1 MPGDMSTA
9 ASYAAATENL
19 RAATRWLLTAAA
31 GTGAVLVAGVQLTSI
46 GSLGP
51 GNWPRLAAAAGGL
64 AAGLGAVGYM
74 IFQASL
80 LLTDKWIT
88 LAALELEDVKQ
99 LLWNPGR
106 RRDRRRLEEL
116 RRIKDELQNYQ
127 DEFYGSVA
135 SSIPDLYS
143 RLIEAN
149 RKARESPSAEHA
161 ETAAGLRKAVDTL
174 VQAANYSYTR
184 SGFAAL
190 RRRLALAGAVFIAGI
205 VIFTYAANPPQPA
218 AAGTAT
224 PAATAPKTAPP
235 STPPGSGL
243 RRPSP
248 GRLRLEAP
256 DEPRSPRKR
265 RSGVQDIQHVKTL
278 AGHPAALFPPQPP
291 QLLSRHGP
299 VNRYVRVKAERS
311 CPVGHILGP
320 ACAVTGPHISV
331 EPGLLAGIR
340 PVHQLRPQRLG
351 ELFALRLRQAQENPD
366 RRWPE
371 HYLIPGTHPAPHGPA
386 LLPYGGKEYDLKLLI
401 TIINNHYIAC
411 RHISHISVKN
421 SG

>member
-1 MPGDMSTA
+1 MPGDISTA

-19 RAATRWLLTAAA
+19 RTATRWLLTAAA
-31 GTGAVLVAGVQLTSI
+31 GAGAILVAGVQLTSI

-64 AAGLGAVGYM
+64 AVGLGAVGYM

-88 LAALELEDVKQ
+88 LAALELEEVKQ
-99 LLWNPGR
+99 LLWNSGR
-106 RRDRRRLEEL
+106 RRDKRRLEEL

-149 RKARESPSAEHA
+149 RKARESPSADHA
-161 ETAAGLRKAVDTL
+161 ETAADLRKAVDTL

-190 RRRLALAGAVFIAGI
+190 RRRLALAGVVFIAGI
-205 VIFTYAANPPQPA
+205 VVFTYTANPPKPT

-224 PAATAPKTAPP
+224 VPAATAPKTAPP
-235 STPPGSGL
+235 SVPSGSGL
-243 RRPSP
+243 HRPSP

-256 DEPRSPRKR
+256 DEPRPSRKR
-265 RSGVQDIQHVKTL
+265 RGGVQDIQHVETL
-278 AGHPAALFPPQPP
+278 VGHPVALFPP
-291 QLLSRHGP
+291 
-299 VNRYVRVKAERS
+299 
-311 CPVGHILGP
+311 
-320 ACAVTGPHISV
+320 
-331 EPGLLAGIR
+331 
-340 PVHQLRPQRLG
+340 
-351 ELFALRLRQAQENPD
+351 
-366 RRWPE
+366 
-371 HYLIPGTHPAPHGPA
+371 
-386 LLPYGGKEYDLKLLI
+386 
-401 TIINNHYIAC
+401 
-411 RHISHISVKN
+411 
-421 SG
+421 

>member
-9 ASYAAATENL
+9 ASYAAANENL
-19 RAATRWLLTAAA
+19 RTATRWLLTAAA
-31 GTGAVLVAGVQLTSI
+31 GAGAILVAGVQLTSI

-88 LAALELEDVKQ
+88 LAALELEEVKQ
-99 LLWNPGR
+99 LLWNSGR
-106 RRDRRRLEEL
+106 RRDKRRLEEL

-149 RKARESPSAEHA
+149 RKAREAPSADHA
-161 ETAAGLRKAVDTL
+161 ETAADLRKAVDTL

-190 RRRLALAGAVFIAGI
+190 RRRLALAGVVFIAGI
-205 VIFTYAANPPQPA
+205 VVFTYTANPPKPT

-224 PAATAPKTAPP
+224 VPAATAPKTAPP
-235 STPPGSGL
+235 S
-243 RRPSP
+243 
-248 GRLRLEAP
+248 AP
-256 DEPRSPRKR
+256 AR
-265 RSGVQDIQHVKTL
+265 
-278 AGHPAALFPPQPP
+278 
-291 QLLSRHGP
+291 
-299 VNRYVRVKAERS
+299 
-311 CPVGHILGP
+311 
-320 ACAVTGPHISV
+320 
-331 EPGLLAGIR
+331 
-340 PVHQLRPQRLG
+340 QR
-351 ELFALRLRQAQENPD
+351 
-366 RRWPE
+366 
-371 HYLIPGTHPAPHGPA
+371 PAPSQPGEVTA
-386 LLPYGGKEYDLKLLI
+386 RG
-401 TIINNHYIAC
+401 A
-411 RHISHISVKN
+411 R
-421 SG
+421 